1 MEMAEEARGSVELAV
16 IAFPGS
22 KFKGEIVP
30 ALADLVDSGVVA
42 ILDLLVVSKSV
53 EGDVLALEIGEMEDG
68 GVFDDLDGDVMGLLS
83 AEDIEAAGELLEPGN
98 TAALIVWENTWARK
112 LIGAIRDAGG
122 ELVAHDR
129 LDAETVNAAIAMSE
143 RS

>member
-1 MEMAEEARGSVELAV
+1 MAEEARGAVEIAI

-30 ALADLVDSGVVA
+30 ALAELVDNGTVA
-42 ILDLLVVSKSV
+42 ILDLLVISKNE
-53 EGDVLALEIGEMEDG
+53 EGDVLSLEVAEMEDG

-83 AEDIEAAGELLEPGN
+83 AEDIETAGELLEPGN
-98 TAALIVWENTWARK
+98 TAALIVWENTWARG

-122 ELVAHDR
+122 QLVAHDR
-129 LDAETVNAAIAMSE
+129 LDAETVAAVMAMD
-143 RS
+143 

>member
-1 MEMAEEARGSVELAV
+1 MAEEARGSVELAA

-42 ILDLLVVSKSV
+42 ILDLLIISKSD
-53 EGDVLALEIGEMEDG
+53 EGDVVSLEIGEMEDG
-68 GVFDDLDGDVMGLLS
+68 GMFDELDGEVMGLLS
-83 AEDIEAAGELLEPGN
+83 AEDIETAGQLLEPGN

-112 LIGAIRDAGG
+112 LVGAIRDAGG
-122 ELVAHDR
+122 ELLAHDR
-129 LDAETVNAAIAMSE
+129 LDAETVNAAMAMSE
-143 RS
+143 ES

>member
-1 MEMAEEARGSVELAV
+1 MAEQTTGAVEIAI

-30 ALADLVDSGVVA
+30 ALADLVDNGTIA
-42 ILDLLVVSKSV
+42 ILDLLVISKSE
-53 EGDVLALEIGEMEDG
+53 EGDVLSLEIAEMEEG

-83 AEDIEAAGELLEPGN
+83 AEDIETAGELLEPGN
-98 TAALIVWENTWARK
+98 TAALIVWENTWARS
-112 LIGAIRDAGG
+112 LIGAIKDAGG

-129 LDAETVNAAIAMSE
+129 LDAETVAAVMAMD
-143 RS
+143 